1 MKKGIIFAND
11 YRDMKKLCCVILIT
25 LSLSFTP
32 LFGQMILTEED
43 AGLNPRAGSST
54 SFGVMVPIQNVNY
67 DQWEY
72 LPLGNGALLLVGLAG
87 GYLLKKNRRRKSED
101 RRF

>member
-1 MKKGIIFAND
+1 MKKRCCIIVIA
-11 YRDMKKLCCVILIT
+11 LC
-25 LSLSFTP
+25 LSFTP

-54 SFGVMVPIQNVNY
+54 PGFGVMVPIQDVNY

-72 LPLGNGALLLVGLAG
+72 APMGNCLWLLAG
-87 GYLLKKNRRRKSED
+87 MGGAYLLKKRRRQK
-101 RRF
+101 